1 MDLLRSIARQG
12 HPDDLITADLVGAC
26 NAISKAH
33 RKGEPGSRLADGIA
47 AGAGVESGIDVALTS
62 FIRADSTDG
71 GLADLIRLHGIVQGN
86 HHGIAIKLGPLD
98 EAGRDAAEPGIELA
112 KGVVQ
117 KELVEQL
124 GGTGAV
130 AGVVAEQ
137 LGVLEVST
145 LDRAIGIICTVTS
158 GQQRRSDSG
167 EAVALFGDRLG

>member
-1 MDLLRSIARQG
+1 MGNRAGKCHCDCVR
-12 HPDDLITADLVGAC
+12 HLISVAATGAC
-26 NAISKAH
+26 
-33 RKGEPGSRLADGIA
+33 
-47 AGAGVESGIDVALTS
+47 VEQSIDVS
-62 FIRADSTDG
+62 FPRSLRKVNTAVV
-71 GLADLIRLHGIVQGN
+71 LADLIRLHSVVQGN

-137 LGVLEVST
+137 LGVLKAAA
-145 LDRAIGIICTVTS
+145 LD
-158 GQQRRSDSG
+158 
-167 EAVALFGDRLG
+167 